1 MKTCPS
7 CQSQVEDTHKFC
19 SKCGYHFE
27 IESAAQEETAA
38 PQQVQQAAPAQMPQ
52 LAQTVALD
60 PVVPEESSPV
70 PPAQQQTQPQV
81 QTVYPQQPYYQQ
93 PGYQQPVQQT
103 YPQQVYQQPMAQP
116 GYMPQQAYPQ
126 QGYQQPVMAPGVA
139 PKVFDTKGSR
149 VIALVF
155 MVILAASPFLN
166 LFTVFKSEVSS
177 LELTRWI
184 LNIADYAGKIKAS
197 RDAAGALALFAV
209 LASLFYLLGIVAVI
223 AGIADISGPTK
234 KLEKFWSNL
243 SGGCLGVLVGN
254 GLMHCLILSLDGDKD
269 SLFHGG
275 FKANGF
281 FFLMQVFALALF
293 IAARVTFSK
302 WRKYNR
308 ALLGKR

>member
-1 MKTCPS
+1 MKTCPN

-27 IESAAQEETAA
+27 IESADQAEIAE
-38 PQQVQQAAPAQMPQ
+38 PQQVQQAAPAQMQQ

-60 PVVPEESSPV
+60 PVA
-70 PPAQQQTQPQV
+70 PAGYQQQG
-81 QTVYPQQPYYQQ
+81 YQQ

-103 YPQQVYQQPMAQP
+103 YSQQGYQQPMAQP
-116 GYMPQQAYPQ
+116 GYIPQQAYPQQGYQQPVQPGYMPQ

-139 PKVFDTKGSR
+139 PKVFDTIGSR

>member
-1 MKTCPS
+1 MKTCPN

-27 IESAAQEETAA
+27 IESADQAEIAE
-38 PQQVQQAAPAQMPQ
+38 PQQVQQAAPAQMQQ

-60 PVVPEESSPV
+60 PVA
-70 PPAQQQTQPQV
+70 PAGC
-81 QTVYPQQPYYQQ
+81 PQQPYYQQ

-103 YPQQVYQQPMAQP
+103 YSQQGYQQPMAQP

-126 QGYQQPVMAPGVA
+126 QGYQQPVQPGYMPQQGYQQPVMAPGVA
-139 PKVFDTKGSR
+139 QKVFDTMGSR
-149 VIALVF
+149 VLALVF

-234 KLEKFWSNL
+234 KLEQFWSNL

>member
-1 MKTCPS
+1 MKTCPN

-27 IESAAQEETAA
+27 IASADQAEIAE
-38 PQQVQQAAPAQMPQ
+38 PQQVQQAAPAQMQQ

-60 PVVPEESSPV
+60 PVA
-70 PPAQQQTQPQV
+70 PA
-81 QTVYPQQPYYQQ
+81 
-93 PGYQQPVQQT
+93 GYQQQA
-103 YPQQVYQQPMAQP
+103 YQQPMAQP
-116 GYMPQQAYPQ
+116 GYIPQQAYPQ

-139 PKVFDTKGSR
+139 PKVFDTMGSR

>member
-1 MKTCPS
+1 MKTCPN

-27 IESAAQEETAA
+27 IESADQAEIAE
-38 PQQVQQAAPAQMPQ
+38 PQQVQQAAPAQMQQ

-60 PVVPEESSPV
+60 PVA
-70 PPAQQQTQPQV
+70 PAGYQQQG
-81 QTVYPQQPYYQQ
+81 YQQPMAQ
-93 PGYQQPVQQT
+93 PGYQQQG
-103 YPQQVYQQPMAQP
+103 YQQPMAQP
-116 GYMPQQAYPQ
+116 GYMPQ

-139 PKVFDTKGSR
+139 PKVFDTIGSR

>member
-1 MKTCPS
+1 MKTCPN

-27 IESAAQEETAA
+27 IESADQAEIAES
-38 PQQVQQAAPAQMPQ
+38 QQVQQAAPAQMQQ

-60 PVVPEESSPV
+60 PVA
-70 PPAQQQTQPQV
+70 PAGYQQQAYQQPMAQPGYMP
-81 QTVYPQQPYYQQ
+81 QQAYPQQ
-93 PGYQQPVQQT
+93 G
-103 YPQQVYQQPMAQP
+103 YQQPMAQP

-139 PKVFDTKGSR
+139 PKVFDTIGSR

>member
-1 MKTCPS
+1 MKTCPN

-27 IESAAQEETAA
+27 IESADQAEIAE
-38 PQQVQQAAPAQMPQ
+38 PQQVQQAAPAQMQQ

-60 PVVPEESSPV
+60 PVA
-70 PPAQQQTQPQV
+70 PAGYQQQG
-81 QTVYPQQPYYQQ
+81 YQQSMAQ
-93 PGYQQPVQQT
+93 PGYQQQG
-103 YPQQVYQQPMAQP
+103 YQQPMAQP
-116 GYMPQQAYPQ
+116 GYMPQ

-139 PKVFDTKGSR
+139 PKVFDTIGSR